1 MNTVQRKASVHI
13 VSSLIVPGLI
23 VSGMIATIALLTAQQ
38 AWSLSTDNDEPM
50 DVTANTSKSVGSKTG
65 LADDPEITDLDGN
78 VIITRGSIKI
88 LADHARIYQTPS
100 AAKDPNA
107 GKYSH
112 IVLTGKPA
120 HMQQL
125 HDGDCGL
132 MTADASTIDYKPPTN
147 LAELTGGVKV
157 VQAGRGESHSEHMLY
172 NTDTGE
178 MEAGD
183 NSAGSRVHMIMQPGT
198 AKLPARSDNCGFP
211 GTPKSKAAKTPAAAA
226 PAH

>member
-1 MNTVQRKASVHI
+1 
-13 VSSLIVPGLI
+13 
-23 VSGMIATIALLTAQQ
+23 
-38 AWSLSTDNDEPM
+38 
-50 DVTANTSKSVGSKTG
+50 
-65 LADDPEITDLDGN
+65 
-78 VIITRGSIKI
+78 GSIKVQ
-88 LADHARIYQTPS
+88 ADHARIYRVPAGAS
-100 AAKDPNA
+100 DPNA

-132 MTADASTIDYKPPTN
+132 MTADANSIDYKPLTN

-157 VQAGRGESHSEHMLY
+157 VQAGRGESRSEHMLY

-183 NSAGSRVHMIMQPGT
+183 ASAGSRVHMVMEPSS
-198 AKLPARSDNCGFP
+198 AKLPQRTDNCGYP
-211 GTPKSKAAKTPAAAA
+211 KATTPKKPAEA
-226 PAH
+226 PKS